1 MTHKDIKVVEPAWR
15 VPLLDSI
22 HAFYRD
28 QTLHFGRLIHKKVL
42 ESTTS
47 FISTITS
54 YIYTT
59 RSLNFESTLLS
70 DIHYYLLCLHTLK
83 KTPYIK
89 RKTYVFLTRIVD
101 LLKQAK
107 IKTICVRLL

>member
-1 MTHKDIKVVEPAWR
+1 MTHKDIKIEEPAWR
-15 VPLLDSI
+15 VPLLDFI

-59 RSLNFESTLLS
+59 KSLNFKCTVLF
-70 DIHYYLLCLHTLK
+70 DISIYYVSIHK
-83 KTPYIK
+83 KNSMY
-89 RKTYVFLTRIVD
+89 
-101 LLKQAK
+101 
-107 IKTICVRLL
+107 